1 MAPLAKG
8 PGPLQAAL
16 EAAWK
21 GVASV
26 HTEVS
31 LVRISAADIRRERL
45 GALLSELQFL
55 CGLLNCIFCLSLN
68 LQAPDQEPVSG
79 PFDSA
84 ILAGIAHVVK
94 DIADNSATAP
104 DDGLVAMT
112 VNVRFYRD
120 LVSQIATFAAY
131 DLATLHQTLLE
142 GRPIPPSTSTAPTV
156 ENLVPTL
163 EKWLDVLN
171 SRHYDRTMLEW
182 ASERG
187 LVRAR
192 REFDPEYQRAVTGW
206 VKFARTNW
214 EPIRASVKQLFAIPA
229 TNNFIQW
236 AVEFARSSWPCV
248 YDFDAPTAQPV
259 VALVNDVSL
268 GKVTPLHYAS
278 MMGLTDVV
286 TDLLSNLQN
295 TNLIN
300 MTGRFGTPLYC
311 ALVGPRVML
320 FGCEPSSWGSLIV
333 EMEPADAAL
342 IKELLSSGAS
352 GNASICMPNMESPIP
367 LAHIAFV
374 AATIL
379 EDPDVFTKTV
389 DTAHPLQED
398 FTLMLISSSIFED
411 KAGSKP
417 FMMAKLATAAFDQ
430 AMVNAGD
437 SLPWEGDEVCGA
449 IWEFMYLQ
457 DLEFDTEENVS
468 LPFISDGDFESVVRQ
483 CVIDAHAVIGEK
495 AVYLERLVKD
505 RRFDPN
511 LLAREDGNE
520 EGTIL
525 HLAVSGMNHVVL
537 DELYL
542 AYADFTAVD
551 SQGRTPLMVIE
562 HPATLEVLV
571 KQYKVTTTA
580 KNNDGQNIWHLAAAT
595 NDAAILSWLCEN
607 DPDKPAN
614 INVVSNAGRTPL
626 AEALLCFAI
635 LDRGGRHKPTAAAA
649 KTLLDEELVD
659 TKLGTANLPMTLAD
673 ITAQWG
679 DAELVA
685 KLIAAGVDI

>member
-1 MAPLAKG
+1 MAPLATG

-26 HTEVS
+26 HTKVS
-31 LVRISAADIRRERL
+31 LVRISSAGIRRERF

-68 LQAPDQEPVSG
+68 LQSPNQGVISG
-79 PFDSA
+79 PFDYA

-94 DIADNSATAP
+94 DIADKSAMAP
-104 DDGLVAMT
+104 DDGLVTMT

-131 DLATLHQTLLE
+131 DLSVLHQTLLG
-142 GRPIPPSTSTAPTV
+142 GRPMPTSTSRTPTV

-171 SRHYDRTMLEW
+171 SRHYDRAMLEW

-206 VKFARTNW
+206 IKFARTNW

-236 AVEFARSSWPCV
+236 AVEFARCSWPCV
-248 YDFDAPTAQPV
+248 YDFDAPTAQSV
-259 VALVNDVSL
+259 VALVNDISL
-268 GKVTPLHYAS
+268 GKVTPLHLSALL
-278 MMGLTDVV
+278 GLTEIAK
-286 TDLLSNLQN
+286 DLLSNPQS
-295 TNLIN
+295 TNLVN
-300 MTGRFGTPLYC
+300 TTGRFGTPLYC
-311 ALVGPRVML
+311 ALVGPRVLL
-320 FGCEPSSWGSLIV
+320 FGCEPSSWGYLIL
-333 EMEPADAAL
+333 EMEPADVAL
-342 IKELLSSGAS
+342 IKALLARGAS
-352 GNASICMPNMESPIP
+352 GNASICMPNMESPVR
-367 LAHIAFV
+367 LAHVAFV

-379 EDPDVFTKTV
+379 EDPDIFAMAV
-389 DTAHPLQED
+389 DTTIPLQED
-398 FTLMLISSSIFED
+398 FTLMLISSSIFAD
-411 KAGSKP
+411 KAGSNP
-417 FMMAKLATAAFDQ
+417 LMMAKLVTAAFDQ

-437 SLPWEGDEVCGA
+437 SLPWEGDEVCSA
-449 IWEFMYLQ
+449 IWNFMHLQ
-457 DLEFDTEENVS
+457 GLEFDTEENVR

-483 CVIDAHAVIGEK
+483 CVIDDHAIIGDRP
-495 AVYLERLVKD
+495 VYLERLVQD

-511 LLAREDGNE
+511 LVAREDGDE

-562 HPATLEVLV
+562 HLSTLEVLV

-580 KNNDGQNIWHLAAAT
+580 RNNDGQNIWHLAAAT
-595 NDAAILSWLCEN
+595 NDAEILSWLCEN
-607 DPDKPAN
+607 DPDKSAN
-614 INVVSNAGRTPL
+614 VNVVSNAGRTPL
-626 AEALLCFAI
+626 AEALLCFAL
-635 LDRGGRHKPTAAAA
+635 LDRDGRHKPTATAA
-649 KTLLDEELVD
+649 KTLLDEQLVD

-679 DAELVA
+679 DPELVA
-685 KLIAAGVDI
+685 KLVAAGVDI